1 MIDLFR
7 SALAAVTAAALVLM
21 GQTVPAQAERVVG
34 VINWGIWIDNDG
46 CQHYWADGGLEG
58 YMVPRLNP
66 ATGHPI
72 CYQKK
77 ICLRVP
83 VAEAF
88 GAKDA
93 LRPEIATFLRGF
105 FDATGAAGYAAT
117 VVMAESTPSPQHIR
131 LSQRR
136 QETVGAMIG
145 RVGVLPQNGSI
156 PPLAESPAETGDM
169 LQISCFY

>member
-1 MIDLFR
+1 MIVDFR
-7 SALAAVTAAALVLM
+7 SALAALASVAFILM
-21 GQTVPAQAERVVG
+21 GYPVPAQAERIVG
-34 VINWGIWIDNDG
+34 VINWGVWIDNDG

-77 ICLRVP
+77 ICLRLAVS
-83 VAEAF
+83 EAF
-88 GAKDA
+88 DDKDG
-93 LRPEIATFLRGF
+93 LRPEANTFLRGF

-117 VVMAESTPSPQHIR
+117 VVVADPSPSVQHIR

-136 QETVGAMIG
+136 QEAVGAIIG
-145 RVGVLPQNGSI
+145 RVGARPQNGSI
-156 PPLAESPAETGDM
+156 PPVAQSTSASGDV

>member
-1 MIDLFR
+1 MIDVFR
-7 SALAAVTAAALVLM
+7 SALAALAATSLIFAGVTA
-21 GQTVPAQAERVVG
+21 PAKAERVVG

-66 ATGHPI
+66 ATGHGV

-77 ICLRVP
+77 ICLSLP

-88 GAKDA
+88 GSKDD
-93 LRPEIATFLRGF
+93 LRPGIETFLRGF

-117 VVMAESTPSPQHIR
+117 VVIADPSPSVQHIR

-136 QETVGAMIG
+136 HEAVGAMIG
-145 RVGVLPQNGSI
+145 RVGERPQNGSI
-156 PPLAESPAETGDM
+156 PPVAQSSATSGDV